1 MTPRG
6 RKPLPTSL
14 KKLRGTYRPDRAKG
28 IEPSVESGVPEPP
41 EWLAGDALAEW
52 KRIVPQLV
60 AAGLL
65 TRLDRAALASYCS
78 AWGDLCE
85 ANRTLQQFGSTYIT
99 ERGVIVLHP
108 MLKVVERSRQALRAF
123 ASEFGLTPSA
133 RTRVDAKPLPVDD
146 EDEARRRRFFPALAR
161 RGRA

>member
-6 RKPLPTSL
+6 RKPLPT
-14 KKLRGTYRPDRAKG
+14 KIKQLRGTFRPDRAKG
-28 IEPSVESGVPEPP
+28 NEPKVESAIPEPP
-41 EWLAGDALAEW
+41 DWLSADALAEW
-52 KRIVPQLV
+52 KRLAPQLA

-65 TRLDRAALASYCS
+65 TKLDRAALASYCS

-85 ANRTLQQFGSTYIT
+85 ANRTLQEFGSTYVT
-99 ERGVIVLHP
+99 EKGAIVLHP

-123 ASEFGLTPSA
+123 AAEFGLTPSA

-146 EDEARRRRFFPALAR
+146 EDAANARRFFPLVHR
-161 RGRA
+161 RGGA

>member
-14 KKLRGTYRPDRAKG
+14 KKLRGTFRPDRAKG
-28 IEPSVESGVPEPP
+28 NEPSVESAIPEPP
-41 EWLAGDALAEW
+41 DWLSKDALAEW
-52 KRIVPQLV
+52 RRIGPQLA

-85 ANRTLQQFGSTYIT
+85 ANRVLQQYGSTYIT
-99 ERGVIVLHP
+99 EKGVIVLHP

-123 ASEFGLTPSA
+123 GSEFGLSPSA
-133 RTRVDAKPLPVDD
+133 RTRVDAKAAPDADD
-146 EDEARRRRFFPALAR
+146 ADARRFFPLVNR
-161 RGRA
+161 RGGA

>member
-14 KKLRGTYRPDRAKG
+14 KRLRGTFRADRAKG
-28 IEPSVESGVPEPP
+28 NEPDVPTSIPEPP
-41 EWLAGDALAEW
+41 DWLSPDALTEW
-52 KRIVPQLV
+52 RRLAPQLA

-65 TRLDRAALASYCS
+65 TKLDRAALASYCS

-85 ANRTLQQFGSTYIT
+85 ANRTLQQFGSTYVT
-99 ERGVIVLHP
+99 EKGAIVLHP

-123 ASEFGLTPSA
+123 AGEFGLSPSA
-133 RTRVDAKPLPVDD
+133 RTRVDAKPVPLDD
-146 EDEARRRRFFPALAR
+146 EDEARRRRFFPLVH
-161 RGRA
+161 RGGRT

>member
-14 KKLRGTYRPDRAKG
+14 KKLRGTFRPDRSNAT
-28 IEPSVESGVPEPP
+28 EPNVESGVPEPP
-41 EWLAGDALAEW
+41 DWLSADALAEW
-52 KRIVPQLV
+52 RRLAPQLA

-65 TRLDRAALASYCS
+65 TKLDRAALASYCS

-133 RTRVDAKPLPVDD
+133 RTRVDARPVPVDD
-146 EDEARRRRFFPALAR
+146 DGAANARRFFPLVHR
-161 RGRA
+161 RGGA

>member
-14 KKLRGTYRPDRAKG
+14 KKLRGTLRPHRAIAG
-28 IEPSVESGVPEPP
+28 EPKVPTSVPTPP
-41 EWLAGDALAEW
+41 EWLSPDARREW
-52 KRIVPQLV
+52 DRITPKLV
-60 AAGLL
+60 AAGLVSQ
-65 TRLDRAALASYCS
+65 LDLGVLVGYVT

-123 ASEFGLTPSA
+123 ASEFGLSPSA
-133 RTRVDAKPLPVDD
+133 RTRVDAKPVPVDD
-146 EDEARRRRFFPALAR
+146 EDEVRRRRFFPALAR
-161 RGRA
+161 GGRA

>member
-14 KKLRGTYRPDRAKG
+14 KKLRGTWRPDRASG
-28 IEPSVESGVPEPP
+28 TEPQVESAIPEPP
-41 EWLAGDALAEW
+41 DWLSADALAEW
-52 KRIVPQLV
+52 KRLAPQLA

-65 TRLDRAALASYCS
+65 TKLDRAALASYCS

-108 MLKVVERSRQALRAF
+108 MLKVVERSRHALRAF
-123 ASEFGLTPSA
+123 ASEFGLSPSA
-133 RTRVDAKPLPVDD
+133 RTRVDAKSVPVDD

-161 RGRA
+161 GGRA